1 MTGSVLRGPV
11 PGPVQ
16 SAAGRLVPG
25 PAPVVD
31 VAVLAVDYAAG
42 QSLRRCGSWWGI
54 SAAEAARLLRGAGVG
69 LRVALSCRAGSE
81 PGVVAEAYRG
91 GLTLAQCAARF
102 QVSIQTVVR
111 RLDEAGVPRRGLSRP
126 RSEPAAAT
134 AEMAAAY
141 LAGHTLAWCGAAW
154 GISAAAAGR
163 RLDEAGI
170 PRRPRT
176 RQPPPLP
183 RRPRRARPR
192 GAASRYAG
200 ACLRFRAAR
209 QAGAPSA
216 IAPVL
221 PPARAA
227 RSSLP
232 PAPPRSG
239 GRGHRPG
246 PGRSR
251 WRSGRRRAAGCAASR
266 HGPGGR

>member
-111 RLDEAGVPRRGLSRP
+111 RLDEAGVPRRSCGRP

-176 RQPPPLP
+176 RQPAAPAATPAP
-183 RRPRRARPR
+183 CPAARRRESLRRRVPEVPRRAAGRGAVRYRPGPSPRPR
-192 GAASRYAG
+192 GAE
-200 ACLRFRAAR
+200 F
-209 QAGAPSA
+209 
-216 IAPVL
+216 
-221 PPARAA
+221 
-227 RSSLP
+227 
-232 PAPPRSG
+232 PAPGPAPL
-239 GRGHRPG
+239 RGQGTPAWPG
-246 PGRSR
+246 SLALEVR
-251 WRSGRRRAAGCAASR
+251 
-266 HGPGGR
+266 